1 MNKKTIASILFLFV
15 FILFSGCGS
24 ATRTDKL
31 KTTDTASTDE
41 TNPEIPDVD
50 SFWNHYGLF
59 LEYMNKDEILSYE
72 MKHGSKSG
80 EESFVCRLMDT
91 RMETV
96 WEEEASADKE
106 YIDSI
111 VTSIYECEKSARKIK
126 ENEEINDIT
135 LPDES
140 HLEKTSHDWTDDE
153 HIILADLYY
162 YYIIGKHEGKNYF
175 EKHLVDGNKI
185 IRENYLNDDLMDV
198 FNGFAEFFG
207 RKEKQ
212 ECKTIDFLYDLKGGD
227 SHGIF

>member
-1 MNKKTIASILFLFV
+1 MNKKIIASILFLFV

-24 ATRTDKL
+24 GSQSDKL
-31 KTTDTASTDE
+31 KITETSITDE
-41 TNPEIPDVD
+41 TNLEVPDVD
-50 SFWNHYGLF
+50 TFWNHYGLF

-91 RMETV
+91 GMETV

-126 ENEEINDIT
+126 ENEEINDIP
-135 LPDES
+135 LPDGF
-140 HLEKTSHDWTDDE
+140 HPEKTSHDWTDDE
-153 HIILADLYY
+153 HIILADLYH

-175 EKHLVDGNKI
+175 EKHLVEGNKI
-185 IRENYLNDDLMDV
+185 IRENYLNDDLMDI
-198 FNGFAEFFG
+198 FNGFAEFSEESKKRYG
-207 RKEKQ
+207 K
-212 ECKTIDFLYDLKGGD
+212 
-227 SHGIF
+227 